1 MKKLALFCFLAITVI
16 ACKKDKF
23 APPEVQTLSA
33 TAVSTNSITLVGN
46 IVSKGKH
53 NLKDYGFVY
62 STNNQNPDV
71 TTGTKVSL
79 GANPGEGEFSKTI
92 ENINLTNSIYGNVVW
107 ARAYITDDQGTAFG
121 STLSV
126 NLPRPNSTS
135 IVPNSGQA
143 GDVVKISGKFYNP
156 NINFLVVNFQ
166 NIKAKVITAT
176 DTELTVEVPRGVT
189 ASHNQQVQVTVSVD
203 GSMASNSHYFTMLA
217 NVRDFS
223 PKTGPVGT
231 LVILSGDNL
240 PTSYYSTNFSVYFGG
255 VQATVYNYYN
265 QVTVPFNVTET
276 SELSVLINGQKKVL
290 PGVFTVTAPQI
301 TAISPETVLPGQSI
315 TISGSNFPTRY
326 DNTTGRAMIK
336 LGNGSY
342 VDAGYSSST
351 SFSYQVPT
359 NTADG
364 DYTLYYKVGPHE
376 IQAPKKLKVLGLSA
390 SSFSPTTGAPGRE
403 VNITG
408 NFVSGSGYYVAFGT
422 VNAYG
427 TATSST
433 NLRVIVPTGI
443 NAGKVKI
450 TVDPNGR
457 RIVMPGEF
465 EILGPTFTSFSPT
478 SGVAGTQITIKGSGF
493 YPGIYGA
500 SVAFGTVNVTPISV
514 TENTIVVAVPSNVT
528 PGAMKLSV
536 ITGGQTVTHNDNFT
550 KTN

>member
-33 TAVSTNSITLVGN
+33 TAVSPNSITLVGN

-92 ENINLTNSIYGNVVW
+92 ENINLTSAIYGNVVW

-126 NLPRPNSTS
+126 SLPRPNSTS
-135 IVPNSGQA
+135 ISPTSGQA

-203 GSMASNSHYFTMLA
+203 GSMASNAHYFTMLA

-223 PKTGPVGT
+223 PKNGPVGT

-240 PTSYYSTNFSVYFGG
+240 PTNYYNTNFSVYFDGL
-255 VQATVYNYYN
+255 QATAYNYYN
-265 QVTVPFNVTET
+265 QVTVPFTVAET
-276 SELSVLINGQKKVL
+276 SEISVLINGQKKVL
-290 PGVFTVTAPQI
+290 PGVFTVTSPQI
-301 TAISPETVLPGQSI
+301 TAISPETVLPGQTI
-315 TISGSNFPTRY
+315 TISGSNFATRY
-326 DNTTGRAMIK
+326 DNTSGRAMIK
-336 LGNGSY
+336 LGTNTY
-342 VDAGYSSST
+342 QDASYSSST
-351 SFSYQVPT
+351 SFSWQVPT

-364 DYTLYYKVGPHE
+364 EYTLYYKVGPHE
-376 IQAPKKLKVLGLSA
+376 IQAPKKLKVTGLSA
-390 SSFSPTTGAPGRE
+390 SSFSPTAGAPGRE

-408 NFVSGSGYYVAFGT
+408 NFIQGSNYYVAFGT
-422 VNAYG
+422 TNVYG

-433 NLRVIVPTGI
+433 NLRVVVPTGI

-457 RIVMPGEF
+457 RVVMPGEF
-465 EILGPTFTSFSPT
+465 EILGPTFNSFSPT